1 MQKSRPALR
10 RRARHRESHWED
22 GLFMLPY
29 LLLFAAFTVIPVLI
43 SVGLS
48 FTYFNV
54 LEPPRFIGMSNYVQL
69 LLDDEIFV
77 LALKN
82 TLILSLITGPV
93 GFFLCFGLAWM
104 INEFGPRTRAALTL
118 LFYAPVISGG
128 AYMIWQIVFSGDAYG
143 YLNGILL
150 DLGIIYTPIQWLTDS
165 SYMMPAAITVILWM
179 SFGAGF
185 LSFVAGFKNIDM
197 RLYEAAA
204 VDGIRDRWQE
214 LWYITL
220 PCMKPQ
226 LLFGAVMSI
235 TGSFGVGDVI
245 TGVFGYPSTNYA
257 LHTLVHH
264 LQDHGSIRLEMGY
277 ACAIAVVLF
286 FLMVGANQI
295 VQRLLRRVGE

>member
-43 SVGLS
+43 SFGLS

-104 INEFGPRTRAALTL
+104 INEFGPRTRAVLTL

-128 AYMIWQIVFSGDAYG
+128 AYMIWQIVFSGDVYG

>member
-1 MQKSRPALR
+1 MQKSRSALR

-29 LLLFAAFTVIPVLI
+29 LLLFSAFTVIPVLI
-43 SVGLS
+43 SFGLS

-104 INEFGPRTRAALTL
+104 INEFGPRTRAVLTL

-128 AYMIWQIVFSGDAYG
+128 AYMIWQIIFSGDAYG

-150 DLGIIYTPIQWLTDS
+150 DLGIVYTPIQWLTDS
-165 SYMMPAAITVILWM
+165 NYMMPAAITVILWM

-264 LQDHGSIRLEMGY
+264 LQDYGSIRFEMGY

-286 FLMVGANQI
+286 FLMIGANQI

>member
-43 SVGLS
+43 SFGLS

-104 INEFGPRTRAALTL
+104 INEFGQRTRAALTL

>member
-29 LLLFAAFTVIPVLI
+29 LLLFSAFTVIPVLI
-43 SVGLS
+43 SFGLS

-104 INEFGPRTRAALTL
+104 INEFGPRTRAVLTL

-128 AYMIWQIVFSGDAYG
+128 AYMIWQIIFSGDAYG

-264 LQDHGSIRLEMGY
+264 LQDYGSIRFEMGY

-286 FLMVGANQI
+286 FLMIGANQI

>member
-1 MQKSRPALR
+1 MQKSRSALR

-43 SVGLS
+43 SFGLS

-104 INEFGPRTRAALTL
+104 INEFGPRTRAVLTL

-128 AYMIWQIVFSGDAYG
+128 AYMIWQIIFSGDAYG

-165 SYMMPAAITVILWM
+165 NYMMPAAITVILWM

-264 LQDHGSIRLEMGY
+264 LQDHGSIRFEMGY

-286 FLMVGANQI
+286 FLMIGANQI

>member
-43 SVGLS
+43 SFGLS

>member
-43 SVGLS
+43 SFGLS

-104 INEFGPRTRAALTL
+104 INEFGPRTRAVLTL

-128 AYMIWQIVFSGDAYG
+128 AYMIWQIIFSGDAYG

-150 DLGIIYTPIQWLTDS
+150 DLGIVYTPIQWLTDS
-165 SYMMPAAITVILWM
+165 NYMMPAAITVILWM

-264 LQDHGSIRLEMGY
+264 LQDYGSIRFEMGY

-286 FLMVGANQI
+286 FLMIGANQI

>member
-43 SVGLS
+43 SFGLS
-48 FTYFNV
+48 LTYFNV

-104 INEFGPRTRAALTL
+104 INEFGPRTRAVLTL

-128 AYMIWQIVFSGDAYG
+128 AYMIWQIIFSGDAYG

>member
-29 LLLFAAFTVIPVLI
+29 LLLFSAFTVIPVLI
-43 SVGLS
+43 SFGLS

-104 INEFGPRTRAALTL
+104 INEFGPRTRAVLTL

-128 AYMIWQIVFSGDAYG
+128 AYMIWQIIFSGDAYG

-150 DLGIIYTPIQWLTDS
+150 DLGIVYTPIQWLTDS

-264 LQDHGSIRLEMGY
+264 LQDYGSIRFEMGY

-286 FLMVGANQI
+286 FLMIGANQI

>member
-43 SVGLS
+43 SFGLS

-104 INEFGPRTRAALTL
+104 INEFGPRTRAVLTL

>member
-29 LLLFAAFTVIPVLI
+29 LLLFSAFTVIPVLI
-43 SVGLS
+43 SFGLS

-82 TLILSLITGPV
+82 TLILSLVTGPV

-104 INEFGPRTRAALTL
+104 INEFGPRTRAVLTL

-128 AYMIWQIVFSGDAYG
+128 AYMIWQIIFSGDAYG

-150 DLGIIYTPIQWLTDS
+150 DLGIVYTPIQWLTDS

-264 LQDHGSIRLEMGY
+264 LQDYGSIRFEMGY

-286 FLMVGANQI
+286 FLMIGANQI

>member
-43 SVGLS
+43 SFGLS

-104 INEFGPRTRAALTL
+104 INEFGPRTRAVLTL

-150 DLGIIYTPIQWLTDS
+150 DFGIIYTPIQWLTDS
-165 SYMMPAAITVILWM
+165 SYMMPAAVTVILWM

>member
-43 SVGLS
+43 SFGLS

-104 INEFGPRTRAALTL
+104 INEFGPRTRAVLTL

-165 SYMMPAAITVILWM
+165 SYMMPAAVTVILWM

>member
-43 SVGLS
+43 SFGLS

-104 INEFGPRTRAALTL
+104 INEFGPRTRAVLTL

-128 AYMIWQIVFSGDAYG
+128 AYMIWQIIFSGDAYG

>member
-29 LLLFAAFTVIPVLI
+29 LLLFSAFTVIPVLI
-43 SVGLS
+43 SFGLS

-104 INEFGPRTRAALTL
+104 INEFGPRTRAVLTL

-128 AYMIWQIVFSGDAYG
+128 AYMIWQIIFSGDAYG

-150 DLGIIYTPIQWLTDS
+150 DLGIVYTPIQWLTDS

-185 LSFVAGFKNIDM
+185 LSFVAGFKNIDT

-264 LQDHGSIRLEMGY
+264 LQDYGSIRFEMGY

-286 FLMVGANQI
+286 FLMIGANQI

>member
-29 LLLFAAFTVIPVLI
+29 LLLFSAFTVIPVLI
-43 SVGLS
+43 SFGLS

>member
-1 MQKSRPALR
+1 MQKSRSALR

-29 LLLFAAFTVIPVLI
+29 LLLFSAFTVIPVLI
-43 SVGLS
+43 SFGLS

-104 INEFGPRTRAALTL
+104 INEFGPRTRAVLTL

-128 AYMIWQIVFSGDAYG
+128 AYMIWQIIFSGDAYG

-150 DLGIIYTPIQWLTDS
+150 DLGIVYTPIQWLTDS

-264 LQDHGSIRLEMGY
+264 LQDYGSIRFEMGY

-286 FLMVGANQI
+286 FLMIGANQI

>member
-1 MQKSRPALR
+1 MQKSRSALR
-10 RRARHRESHWED
+10 RRARRRESHWED

-104 INEFGPRTRAALTL
+104 INEFGPRTRAVLTL

-128 AYMIWQIVFSGDAYG
+128 AYMIWQIIFSGDAYG

-165 SYMMPAAITVILWM
+165 SYMMPAAVTVILWM

-264 LQDHGSIRLEMGY
+264 LQDYGSIRFEMGY

>member
-29 LLLFAAFTVIPVLI
+29 LLLFSAFTVIPVLI
-43 SVGLS
+43 SFGLS

-104 INEFGPRTRAALTL
+104 INEFGPRTRAVLTL

-128 AYMIWQIVFSGDAYG
+128 AYMIWQIIFSGDAYG

-197 RLYEAAA
+197 QGASVITQNMRRFVTAA
-204 VDGIRDRWQE
+204 VN
-214 LWYITL
+214 
-220 PCMKPQ
+220 
-226 LLFGAVMSI
+226 
-235 TGSFGVGDVI
+235 GS
-245 TGVFGYPSTNYA
+245 
-257 LHTLVHH
+257 
-264 LQDHGSIRLEMGY
+264 EKKK
-277 ACAIAVVLF
+277 
-286 FLMVGANQI
+286 
-295 VQRLLRRVGE
+295 RLLRLMRIKNHKEPNDAGFITRLPLITFILFSLFFS

>member
-1 MQKSRPALR
+1 M
-10 RRARHRESHWED
+10 
-22 GLFMLPY
+22 
-29 LLLFAAFTVIPVLI
+29 
-43 SVGLS
+43 
-48 FTYFNV
+48 
-54 LEPPRFIGMSNYVQL
+54 
-69 LLDDEIFV
+69 
-77 LALKN
+77 
-82 TLILSLITGPV
+82 
-93 GFFLCFGLAWM
+93 
-104 INEFGPRTRAALTL
+104 
-118 LFYAPVISGG
+118 ISGG
-128 AYMIWQIVFSGDAYG
+128 AYMIWQIIFSGDAYG

-150 DLGIIYTPIQWLTDS
+150 DLGIVYTPIQWLTDS

-264 LQDHGSIRLEMGY
+264 LQDYGSIRFEMGY

-286 FLMVGANQI
+286 FLMIGANQI

>member
-29 LLLFAAFTVIPVLI
+29 LLLFTAFTVIPVLI
-43 SVGLS
+43 SFGLS

-104 INEFGPRTRAALTL
+104 INEFGPRTRAVLTL

-128 AYMIWQIVFSGDAYG
+128 AYMIWQIIFSGDAYG

-264 LQDHGSIRLEMGY
+264 LQDYGSIRFEMGY

-286 FLMVGANQI
+286 FLMIGANQI

>member
-43 SVGLS
+43 SFGLS

-104 INEFGPRTRAALTL
+104 INEFGPRTRAVLTL

-128 AYMIWQIVFSGDAYG
+128 AYMIWQIIFSGDAYG

-264 LQDHGSIRLEMGY
+264 LQDYGSIRFEMGY

-286 FLMVGANQI
+286 FLMIGANQI